1 MFHSNS
7 RYYNSEKKILK
18 IQDGRE
24 ISYIPLRILPS
35 LEANDKNDAKSLF
48 SQIDIKG
55 NDRLDL
61 ISAKIFGDP
70 EQFWRICD
78 VNIFLHPIELT
89 STLGQKIL
97 LPTLLKQ

>member
-18 IQDGRE
+18 LQDERE
-24 ISYIPLRILPS
+24 ISYIPMRILPS
-35 LEANDKNDAKSLF
+35 LKTDNNEAKSLF
-48 SQIDIKG
+48 SLIDIKG

-78 VNIFLHPIELT
+78 VNIILHPIELT

>member
-18 IQDGRE
+18 IQDERE
-24 ISYIPLRILPS
+24 ISYIPMRILPS
-35 LEANDKNDAKSLF
+35 IKTDNDDAKSLF